1 MVGQRAGCVSADCS
15 VVWWACCAVSVV
27 LLGAVATTA
36 RAHEAAAAGEVAK
49 KAFAGG
55 VVFNFVYLLVTS
67 LLLGAASGLGI
78 AVALRRLT
86 LKDAHQVRLL

>member
-1 MVGQRAGCVSADCS
+1 MCT
-15 VVWWACCAVSVV
+15 AVSVV
-27 LLGAVATTA
+27 LLGAVANTA
-36 RAHEAAAAGEVAK
+36 RAHEAAAAGEVAQ

-55 VVFNFVYLLVTS
+55 VVFNFIYLLLTS

-86 LKDAHQVRLL
+86 LTDAHQVQPHFS